1 MNRNEKNTEKI
12 KMFANSLVQKCADNG
27 IKAVAVV
34 SSELDCGYLSSL
46 MEKVKAFLAEK
57 GEKLTLISF
66 DESSINDLSELE
78 KALESGENGLVAAVI
93 PSFGDYANSFVAAKK
108 IGTVCL
114 VEREKYTEYKKLEE
128 LLASAQSGGFKIL
141 GTALVK

>member
-57 GEKLTLISF
+57 GEKLTPL
-66 DESSINDLSELE
+66 
-78 KALESGENGLVAAVI
+78 K
-93 PSFGDYANSFVAAKK
+93 NSFV
-108 IGTVCL
+108 
-114 VEREKYTEYKKLEE
+114 
-128 LLASAQSGGFKIL
+128 LAPNWSHFPMQDCSWLRNGAIFRLWHQN
-141 GTALVK
+141 

>member
-46 MEKVKAFLAEK
+46 MEKVKAFLVEK

-78 KALESGENGLVAAVI
+78 KALESGENGLVAASFPLSGIMRTPLSPQKKSAPCALWNGKNI
-93 PSFGDYANSFVAAKK
+93 PSIKSLRSFWLRLKAAALKF
-108 IGTVCL
+108 
-114 VEREKYTEYKKLEE
+114 
-128 LLASAQSGGFKIL
+128 SARRL
-141 GTALVK
+141 

>member
-78 KALESGENGLVAAVI
+78 KALESGSDCNDILQQIAAIRGAVSGLMTEVI
-93 PSFGDYANSFVAAKK
+93 EGHIREHLANDEITPEKRSKD
-108 IGTVCL
+108 
-114 VEREKYTEYKKLEE
+114 VEQVIKTLKSYLK
-128 LLASAQSGGFKIL
+128 
-141 GTALVK
+141 

>member
-46 MEKVKAFLAEK
+46 MEKVKAFLVEK

-78 KALESGENGLVAAVI
+78 KALESGENGL
-93 PSFGDYANSFVAAKK
+93 VAAKK

-141 GTALVK
+141 GSALVK